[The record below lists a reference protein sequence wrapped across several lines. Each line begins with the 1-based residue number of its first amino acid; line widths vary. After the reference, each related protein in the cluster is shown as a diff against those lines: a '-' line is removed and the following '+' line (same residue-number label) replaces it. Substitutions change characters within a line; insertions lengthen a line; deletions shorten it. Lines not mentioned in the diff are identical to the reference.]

1 MGRYLVSRLVLL
13 LVVGLASGW
22 GCDAAPGGR
31 EPAPSEADSA
41 APPAARGDASLPID
55 ASISP
60 EPNPPG
66 GGAAVP
72 GAVSDPPEL
81 ARARQRIVDYYAA
94 IDAGDY
100 ERAYAAW
107 SDEGRASGQTYL
119 EFVAGFARTADVS
132 VEVGEPGR
140 IEGAAGSRYV
150 EIPVVVT
157 ARRDDGV
164 RQRFE
169 GSYTLRRAVVD
180 GATESQRTWHLYEA
194 SLQQVNQA
202 GPRQSRQE

>member
-1 MGRYLVSRLVLL
+1 MSRLVLL
-13 LVVGLASGW
+13 LLVAIGGGW
-22 GCDAAPGGR
+22 GCDAAPEGG
-31 EPAPSEADSA
+31 EPVPSVTDSA
-41 APPAARGDASLPID
+41 APPATGGDASLPVD
-55 ASISP
+55 ASLSP
-60 EPNPPG
+60 EPNSPG

-72 GAVSDPPEL
+72 GAASDPPEL
-81 ARARQRIVDYYAA
+81 ARARQSIVDYYAA

-107 SDEGRASGQTYL
+107 SDEGRASGKTYL

-132 VEVGEPGR
+132 VEVGEAGR

-194 SLQQVNQA
+194 SLDQVN
-202 GPRQSRQE
+202 